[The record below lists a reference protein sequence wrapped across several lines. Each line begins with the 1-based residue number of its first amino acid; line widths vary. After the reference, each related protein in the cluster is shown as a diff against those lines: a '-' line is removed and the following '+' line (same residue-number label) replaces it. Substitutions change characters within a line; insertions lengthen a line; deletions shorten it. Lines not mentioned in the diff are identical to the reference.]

1 MRGAWIQWRKA
12 ERRIKEL
19 EEQVKELEEQL
30 KVTQQWLS
38 PETMTEMEK
47 HGWVF
52 E

>member
-12 ERRIKEL
+12 ERRIKQL
-19 EEQVKELEEQL
+19 EEKL
-30 KVTQQWLS
+30 KAMQQWLS
-38 PETMTEMEK
+38 PETMAEMEK

>member
-1 MRGAWIQWRKA
+1 MRGSAIA
-12 ERRIKEL
+12 LRIAQKK
-19 EEQVKELEEQL
+19 VKELEERL
-30 KVTQQWLS
+30 KAMQEWLS